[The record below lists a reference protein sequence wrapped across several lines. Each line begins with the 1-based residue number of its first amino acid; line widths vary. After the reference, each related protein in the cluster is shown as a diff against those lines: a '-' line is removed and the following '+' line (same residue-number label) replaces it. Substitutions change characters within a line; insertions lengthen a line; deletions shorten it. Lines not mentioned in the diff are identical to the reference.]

1 MLVGLVGVDVFYREL
16 AEVRLNLFEFVC
28 GNNGEICLNLFVEP
42 IMINMFEI
50 V

>member
-1 MLVGLVGVDVFYREL
+1 VLVWLVFEVFYREL

-42 IMINMFEI
+42 VMIKY